1 MSIRELNLT
10 KEQHDW
16 LNGWLEL
23 WGAWVYSGRLEKRM
37 SSVIAKF
44 MESVEPGRVMTRPM
58 CNDDDGMLISQ
69 VVDSVMYIDKKAFG
83 ILLSY
88 YAHGSSTGSDTT
100 LRDLRIRQNALVNSQ
115 VLKFLPPGPATDKD
129 VEIVRQGAPTDMDN
143 PETVARWLDAMANLE
158 RRNAQFNEFKAEWMS
173 ANGNPGQSR
182 NGGQILG
189 LDVKKGESLGSAVK
203 RYMSMNTDAAPAQ
216 DSTPSGEPRN
226 QVGSY
231 TSKSGIQF
239 TVE

>member
-1 MSIRELNLT
+1 MGIRELNLT
-10 KEQHDW
+10 KEQHEW

-88 YAHGSSTGSDTT
+88 YAHGS
-100 LRDLRIRQNALVNSQ
+100 
-115 VLKFLPPGPATDKD
+115 
-129 VEIVRQGAPTDMDN
+129 
-143 PETVARWLDAMANLE
+143 
-158 RRNAQFNEFKAEWMS
+158 
-173 ANGNPGQSR
+173 
-182 NGGQILG
+182 
-189 LDVKKGESLGSAVK
+189 
-203 RYMSMNTDAAPAQ
+203 
-216 DSTPSGEPRN
+216 
-226 QVGSY
+226 
-231 TSKSGIQF
+231 
-239 TVE
+239 

>member
-10 KEQHDW
+10 KEQYEW

-44 MESVEPGRVMTRPM
+44 MESVEPGRIMTRPM

-88 YAHGSSTGSDTT
+88 YAHGSSKHAIASYYH
-100 LRDLRIRQNALVNSQ
+100 R
-115 VLKFLPPGPATDKD
+115 
-129 VEIVRQGAPTDMDN
+129 
-143 PETVARWLDAMANLE
+143 VARPRKMLCRGGGRIQKPSLATCRREVDEILNASLFMIYPVLDSA
-158 RRNAQFNEFKAEWMS
+158 FK
-173 ANGNPGQSR
+173 NR
-182 NGGQILG
+182 
-189 LDVKKGESLGSAVK
+189 K
-203 RYMSMNTDAAPAQ
+203 R
-216 DSTPSGEPRN
+216 
-226 QVGSY
+226 
-231 TSKSGIQF
+231 
-239 TVE
+239 VEKIKHVA